1 MTDKIEFIIENANEL
16 DINNR
21 LEILQLIYSSKFS
34 KSISEKGGGCQIN
47 LSDLDQEIID
57 KIHEFITKQLEEQSL
72 DF

>member
-1 MTDKIEFIIENANEL
+1 MTDKHDFIIENANEL

-47 LSDLDQEIID
+47 LHDLDQEIID
-57 KIHEFITKQLEEQSL
+57 KIHEFITKQLDEQSL